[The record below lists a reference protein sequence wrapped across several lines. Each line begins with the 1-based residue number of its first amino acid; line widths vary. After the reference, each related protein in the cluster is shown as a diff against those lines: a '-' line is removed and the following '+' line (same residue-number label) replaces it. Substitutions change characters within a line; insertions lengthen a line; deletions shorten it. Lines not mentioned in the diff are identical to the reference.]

1 MPSPQ
6 VPQPEQGSESE
17 YEPGFS
23 GESEVE
29 ADDIPG
35 SIVALQSFYGMFLPA
50 NLQAKDNN
58 LTGSDGE
65 PQVNVSEY
73 LLSIECLPSSLVSA
87 KEAEN
92 CKQASCLPGRLSDI
106 SMEEEVLMGQSI

>member
-1 MPSPQ
+1 MPPVTKKAAQAKKQRADCRKFSSLPS
-6 VPQPEQGSESE
+6 PQPEQGSDSE

-29 ADDIPG
+29 ADDISG
-35 SIVALQSFYGMFLPA
+35 SIVALQSLYGMFLPA
-50 NLQAKDNN
+50 NLRAKDNN

-65 PQVNVSEY
+65 PQVNVSEF
-73 LLSIECLPSSLVSA
+73 LLSIERQQCLPSSLVSA

-92 CKQASCLPGRLSDI
+92 CK
-106 SMEEEVLMGQSI
+106 